1 MNSLEFIEKEIEA
14 VEKEL
19 AEIVDITNDYLE
31 IPDTYEN
38 KYNLIDDANERYS
51 NYSLRLNQLLQIKFE
66 LEAWKELNEL
76 FIIKPYY
83 QDKENNKHPA
93 IMIQHKIEKDFEY
106 VRRGCEQKSFD
117 TIKKALEVEDG
128 K

>member
-1 MNSLEFIEKEIEA
+1 MNNLEFINQNIFECENRIEH
-14 VEKEL
+14 
-19 AEIVDITNDYLE
+19 LE
-31 IPDTYEN
+31 IKIIEDK
-38 KYNLIDDANERYS
+38 KYP
-51 NYSLRLNQLLQIKFE
+51 SLVKSHKECIEELKPILKHLEQIKNI

-83 QDKENNKHPA
+83 QDKENNKYPA

-106 VRRGCEQKSFD
+106 VRRGCKQKSFD
-117 TIKKALEVEDG
+117 TIIKALENNSET